1 MNCFAQL
8 YFFILI
14 FSFSVSSKVEAP
26 NYNFSLDLFKSFMPG
41 QEFET
46 IKKEYKNI
54 TVEKKVNGLLTYK
67 VKVNKK
73 RYNFSI
79 FFQVK
84 EETQKV
90 TDFFTRLPSYFLH
103 DTFHQSIINRFGKQN
118 KYFKKEE
125 AAVYI
130 WNKQDVTHVY
140 SGGCS
145 ITCFPIYYSV
155 YSNEQD
161 YAPIFKSMN

>member
-1 MNCFAQL
+1 MKFFTQVL
-8 YFFILI
+8 VLTFILN
-14 FSFSVSSKVEAP
+14 FSAFSKVEAP
-26 NYNFSLDLFKSFMPG
+26 NYNFSLDIFKTFMPG
-41 QEFET
+41 QRLED
-46 IKKEYKNI
+46 IKSNHKKI
-54 TVEKKVNGLLTYK
+54 SIEKKSNGLLTYK
-67 VKVNKK
+67 VQIRKK

-79 FFQVK
+79 FFQIS

-90 TDFFTRLPSYFLH
+90 TDFYTRLPSYFLH

-118 KYFKKEE
+118 KYFKDEE

-130 WNKQDVTHVY
+130 WNKKDVTHVY

-155 YSNEQD
+155 YSNKED
-161 YAPIFKSMN
+161 YSPIFKNMN